1 MSSRHSGRS
10 REEDRFERL
19 LMQEEDSLSQRSF
32 LKSINDDSSS
42 NVRPK
47 RRWNQNNKVSQDSAS
62 ITSPFDFTS
71 SEKYSKRL
79 DLFS

>member
-47 RRWNQNNKVSQDSAS
+47 RRWNQNNKVS
-62 ITSPFDFTS
+62 
-71 SEKYSKRL
+71 
-79 DLFS
+79 